1 MSNRIDEIKA
11 RLLEISDQ
19 VQAIQD
25 KADAGKREL
34 TPDELKAVTE
44 LHNEFERLDEDL
56 KRREKADAMKA
67 SVSAGT
73 GRVSDPQRPGTSD
86 PQARGPGAGG
96 LPNTTLRTR
105 EERDRWGFSNL
116 GDFAQAVRA
125 WGQGR
130 QDPRLIANASL
141 STYSS
146 EGVGADG
153 GFAVPPEWRAEIQ
166 RLVTGEDSILSMC
179 DAMPTESNMVI
190 VPTDEDTAW
199 STSGGVRVYR
209 RAEAAAMT
217 QSKMALKDITVRVDE
232 MYALVPVTDQLLEDA
247 PLLGRFLSQKAAE
260 KMDFKITDEVVNGTG
275 AGGQML
281 GIMNAPCLVTVS
293 KESSQAADTLLG
305 INVSKMWARMPRRAR
320 AGAVWL
326 MNQDLEPQLHGLNI
340 PVKNVAGTENVGGM
354 PVYLPPGGLS
364 STPYGTLLGRP
375 VITTEACAA
384 IGDLGDIVFANLK
397 GYFAPYKAGGVRE
410 AMSIHLWFDQ
420 GVTAFKWTFRVGG
433 QPWLAAAIARKN
445 GSNTLS
451 DFVTL
456 EAR

>member
-25 KADAGKREL
+25 KADAAKREL
-34 TPDELKAVTE
+34 APEELKAVTE
-44 LHNEFERLDEDL
+44 LHNEFERLQEDL
-56 KRREKADAMKA
+56 QRREKAESMKA
-67 SVSAGT
+67 VVSAGT
-73 GRVSDPQRPGTSD
+73 GRVTDPARPGTSE
-86 PQARGPGAGG
+86 PQARTAGG
-96 LPNTTLRTR
+96 LPNTVLRTR
-105 EERDRWGFSNL
+105 EERDRWGYANL
-116 GDFAQAVRA
+116 GEFAQSVRN

-153 GFAVPPEWRAEIQ
+153 GFAVPPEYRAEIQ
-166 RLVTGEDSILSMC
+166 RLVTGEDSMLAMC
-179 DAMPTESNMVI
+179 DSMPTESNMVI

-217 QSKMALKDITVRVDE
+217 QSKMSLKEITVRVDE
-232 MYALVPVTDQLLEDA
+232 MYALVPVTDQLLQDA
-247 PLLGRFLSQKAAE
+247 PLLGRFLSTKAAE
-260 KMDFKITDEVVNGTG
+260 KMDFKITDEVINGTG

-281 GIMNAPCLVTVS
+281 GIMNAPALVTVS

-305 INVSKMWARMPRRAR
+305 ANVSKMWARMPRRAR
-320 AGAVWL
+320 ANGVWL
-326 MNQDLEPQLHGLNI
+326 MNQDLEPQLHALHI
-340 PVKNVAGTENVGGM
+340 PVKNVAGTENVGGL
-354 PVYLPPGGLS
+354 PVYVPPGGLS
-364 STPYGTLLGRP
+364 ANPYGTLLGRP

-384 IGDLGDIVFANLK
+384 IGDLGDIIFANLK
-397 GYFAPYKAGGVRE
+397 GYFAPFKAGGVRE

-420 GVTAFKWTFRVGG
+420 GMTAFRWTFRCGG
-433 QPWLAAAIARKN
+433 QPWLSAPISRKN

-451 DFVTL
+451 DFITL